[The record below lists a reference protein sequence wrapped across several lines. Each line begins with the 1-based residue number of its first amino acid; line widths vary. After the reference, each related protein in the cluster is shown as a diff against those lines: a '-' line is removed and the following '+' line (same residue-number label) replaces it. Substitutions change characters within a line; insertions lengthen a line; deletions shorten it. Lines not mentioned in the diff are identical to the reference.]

1 MKKLKFDSY
10 DGVCFLNGLVF
21 FAPIALLV
29 RTQAGVSEHIFFL
42 LQALLSGV
50 IFLGEIPT
58 GLITDKIGYRKS
70 LILAQIL
77 LLTARSLLLGAF
89 LSHSVWLFVAE
100 AVVEG
105 IAACFTSGTGSAYLY
120 NLYGE
125 EGYLAKTT
133 HAGNFGTAGFIIS
146 TVAYAGIYKVSGIT
160 GLLAATAA
168 ADLGSVVMAFS
179 LKKEGMSGS
188 FQGTKRD
195 SETICEQKARDNLQT
210 NENVH
215 SHVEKQE
222 RNQEL
227 CGKEKEP
234 ISIGKSLFI
243 LKHPKAL
250 FFTAVLSIFSI
261 AWLLIN
267 FFYVE
272 KFAACG
278 LPVEWMSAVIL
289 IYSAVQ
295 MLAEPI
301 LEKLLSGGKKR
312 DKRTIMAVT
321 SIVAGA
327 ALIAFGIVKN
337 VTVILPLMCIIP
349 LLLNLP
355 EYLLMELENQFVDE
369 SGHAHNRAAMLS
381 VMNMGVNLLEILTLS
396 ASAFLTKI
404 GIWWSFLLTGV
415 LLCLVALFFVKKSR

>member
-21 FAPIALLV
+21 FAPVALLV

-58 GLITDKIGYRKS
+58 GFITDKIGYRKS
-70 LILAQIL
+70 LIWAQVL
-77 LLTARSLLLGAF
+77 LFGARSLLLAAF
-89 LSHSVWLFVAE
+89 VSRSLALFVVE

-120 NLYGE
+120 ALYGE
-125 EGYLAKTT
+125 NGYLAKTA

-146 TVAYAGIYKVSGIT
+146 TVAYAGIYKISGME
-160 GLLAATAA
+160 GLLITTVVTNIIAVVCSFFLRSESSKTVI
-168 ADLGSVVMAFS
+168 ADRKEVQILAVFKNKKAFLFVIS
-179 LKKEGMSGS
+179 L
-188 FQGTKRD
+188 
-195 SETICEQKARDNLQT
+195 A
-210 NENVH
+210 
-215 SHVEKQE
+215 
-222 RNQEL
+222 
-227 CGKEKEP
+227 
-234 ISIGKSLFI
+234 
-243 LKHPKAL
+243 
-250 FFTAVLSIFSI
+250 IFSI

-272 KFAACG
+272 KLENCG
-278 LPVEWMSAVIL
+278 LPVEWMSLIIL

-301 LEKLLSGGKKR
+301 LEKLSVGKNGKSDR
-312 DKRTIMAVT
+312 KKLLAVT
-321 SIVAGA
+321 AVTAGVAFLLFGVIKLRA
-327 ALIAFGIVKN
+327 AVLLLMLI
-337 VTVILPLMCIIP
+337 LP

-355 EYLLMELENQFVDE
+355 EFLLMDLENQFVDE
-369 SGHAHNRAAMLS
+369 AECGSQRAATLS
-381 VMNMGVNLLEILTLS
+381 VLNMGVNLVEILTLS

-404 GIWWSFLLTGV
+404 GIQWCFVFVGCFLMV
-415 LLCLVALFFVKKSR
+415 IALLFVRIQK